1 MWCRGRFVPA
11 RCPRCP
17 VRVVRGGSGGE
28 LPPRA
33 EPRRA
38 LVAGPGGHAGDLG
51 RGARDYAERGG
62 GGPAGAD
69 RRGGGRATGAGAWAR
84 PGLAPVLGAAR
95 LAVAPLRFGAGI
107 KGKVLEARAAGL
119 ACART
124 PIAAEG
130 LPLTQMLAGCAAEDT
145 TDLAGLIVALHSDAA
160 RNAALAR
167 AGKAALRQQFSQRSV
182 ETALAEASDV
192 KAKNHRRNGN
202 VRTALGRGD
211 TCPASAAAIVFDTRS
226 AARREGSFCT

>member
-1 MWCRGRFVPA
+1 M
-11 RCPRCP
+11 
-17 VRVVRGGSGGE
+17 
-28 LPPRA
+28 
-33 EPRRA
+33 
-38 LVAGPGGHAGDLG
+38 
-51 RGARDYAERGG
+51 
-62 GGPAGAD
+62 
-69 RRGGGRATGAGAWAR
+69 
-84 PGLAPVLGAAR
+84 LGAAR

-107 KGKVLEARAAGL
+107 KGKALKARAAGL

-167 AGKAALRQQFSQRSV
+167 AGAALRQQFSQRSV

-192 KAKNHRRNGN
+192 KAKNHRRNRN